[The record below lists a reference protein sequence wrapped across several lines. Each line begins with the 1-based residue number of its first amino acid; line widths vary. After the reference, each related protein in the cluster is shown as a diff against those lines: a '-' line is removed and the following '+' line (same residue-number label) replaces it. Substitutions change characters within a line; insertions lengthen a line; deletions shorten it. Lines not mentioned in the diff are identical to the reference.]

1 MVGNNGSLELNSIY
15 IDGAAAKAAALII
28 VREALEQVS
37 EQLAEYIRGEIQANG
52 NGSSIMKADA
62 VSLVKSILREAS
74 YEQVIY
80 EAGID
85 DAALAACANDFRV
98 RVLVVLT
105 GNTHSGPIVT
115 KPGQATFAKHVRGPR
130 TSPLTGKPGFMGPN
144 PRVVPLPFFEQTGD
158 ITESAA
164 KNSLDKVKS
173 IFEEAV
179 TKCSQQLSS
188 GEFWNQFIRIGK

>member
-1 MVGNNGSLELNSIY
+1 MAGNNGSLELNSIY